1 MVLHAIWSHA
11 RTWFPTTIVGGY
23 REYGERVGGRDCEM
37 EQKIGRPI
45 GWWMRMRRIQADCQ
59 VAGATYRRVRRFAIK
74 LEPNFPQVHALFRE
88 DLLVR
93 LPDSTAK
100 KTPAILQDLS
110 VLFSYENS
118 SRRSSIY
125 AWLSRN
131 LSKGFFVQCLY
142 SIDTEICGNIFGRNA
157 WFLEMT

>member
-93 LPDSTAK
+93 LPDSTTK

-110 VLFSYENS
+110 S
-118 SRRSSIY
+118 SLMRILRGVRVFM
-125 AWLSRN
+125 L
-131 LSKGFFVQCLY
+131 G
-142 SIDTEICGNIFGRNA
+142 
-157 WFLEMT
+157 